1 MAGSPYFCPMLRI
14 LLLLLVGTIPLTAQ
28 EDPHAHLRDGDAAY
42 LAEDYAEA
50 ELAYRRAINAAPSG
64 QAQYNL
70 GNTLYQNSRYDEA
83 MQAYAAAAAT
93 LDTPTNQASAYYNLG
108 NAAAAQENWQEAVDA
123 YRNALR
129 IEPNDTATKYNYAQ
143 ALERLRQQQQEQQE
157 QEQQQENEEG
167 EGEENQEEQEQQEGE
182 NQEQEEQQSGEGE
195 GEEEQPQDPQEGEGE
210 EEGQRPQEQE
220 IDNDAQSQPAQA
232 VSLSRQQAEELLKII
247 EREEQKV
254 QEKIRKGQ
262 ATGRRS
268 DKDW

>member
-1 MAGSPYFCPMLRI
+1 MLRFCYLALS
-14 LLLLLVGTIPLTAQ
+14 LLLSLPAVAQ
-28 EDPHAHLRDGDAAY
+28 DDAHTHLRDGDAAY
-42 LAEDYAEA
+42 LAEDYGEA

-93 LDTPTNQASAYYNLG
+93 LDTPTNQAAAYYNLG

-167 EGEENQEEQEQQEGE
+167 EGEENQEEQKQQEGE
-182 NQEQEEQQSGEGE
+182 NQEREEQQSGEGE
-195 GEEEQPQDPQEGEGE
+195 GEQEQPQDPQEGEGE
-210 EEGQRPQEQE
+210 GEEEGQQPQEQE
-220 IDNDAQSQPAQA
+220 IDNDAQTKPGQA
-232 VSLSRQQAEELLKII
+232 VSVSRQQAEELLKII